1 MSSSAHAR
9 VMRRV
14 AAVALSLTV
23 SAAPVLR
30 SEDMADRRA
39 EVGARVFRALLAA
52 DVDLPKKTIA
62 GNQILIVFFFYG
74 SDSRRAV
81 ELAGA
86 FVGAG
91 DVRGLPVVTEVSNDA
106 TFARYAGRLPAG
118 VFLADAA
125 PRATVQSLA
134 RFGIDRHV
142 IVYSPFEGDVE
153 SGILGGLSIE
163 AQVRPY
169 LNRATLESSHITLKE
184 FFLKVAK
191 VYQ

>member
-1 MSSSAHAR
+1 MVPIHVSLT
-9 VMRRV
+9 RR
-14 AAVALSLTV
+14 AAVVLLSLTV

-30 SEDMADRRA
+30 SDDMADRRA
-39 EVGARVFRALLAA
+39 DVGARVFRALLAA
-52 DVDLPKKTIA
+52 DLDLPKKTVG
-62 GNQILIVFFFYG
+62 GNQILIVFFYAG
-74 SDSRRAV
+74 DSRRAV
-81 ELAGA
+81 ELAAG
-86 FVGAG
+86 FVGGG
-91 DVRGLPVVTEVSNDA
+91 DVRGLTVVTEVTNDA
-106 TFARYAGRLPAG
+106 TFAKYTGRTPAG

-125 PRATVQSLA
+125 PRATVQSLV

-169 LNRATLESSHITLKE
+169 LNRATLESSHIMLKE

>member
-9 VMRRV
+9 VIRRV

-30 SEDMADRRA
+30 SDEMADRRA
-39 EVGARVFRALLAA
+39 DVGARVFRALLAA
-52 DVDLPKKTIA
+52 DLDLPKKTVA
-62 GNQILIVFFFYG
+62 GNQILIVFFYTG
-74 SDSRRAV
+74 DSRRAV
-81 ELAGA
+81 ELAAG
-86 FVGAG
+86 FVGGG
-91 DVRGLPVVTEVSNDA
+91 DVRGLTVVTEVTNDA
-106 TFARYAGRLPAG
+106 TFAKYTGRMPAG

-125 PRATVQSLA
+125 PRATVQSLV